1 MYVSLHCLEGAQW
14 QGGPELGSVGGGR
27 EAQAELAS
35 ALGQDGLA
43 GLSRRKSEVL
53 TWAITCPRMAPSPL
67 PLVPL
72 GPPCR
77 ALYPSILWP
86 RGLGPA
92 VSSA

>member
-43 GLSRRKSEVL
+43 DLSRRKSEVL
-53 TWAITCPRMAPSPL
+53 TWAITYPRMAPSPL

-86 RGLGPA
+86 RSLGPA